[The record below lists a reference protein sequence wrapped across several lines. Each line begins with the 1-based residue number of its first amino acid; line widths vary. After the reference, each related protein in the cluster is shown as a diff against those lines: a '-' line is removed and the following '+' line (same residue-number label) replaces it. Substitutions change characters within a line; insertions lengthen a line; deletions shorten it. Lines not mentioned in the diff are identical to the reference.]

1 MTIFKTTKTLAV
13 GTGLVVFLL
22 VLSIYWLYNNTKTKL
37 YNDVISSHQQTLAHE
52 INRLIEDRRESA
64 MAIAL
69 ALSESQ
75 QIRDFLCKTCDADKQ
90 PPLDFK
96 VLLEQLALHT
106 NYSQLWI
113 QVLDTKGVSRYRSW
127 TSKTGDS
134 LIEARRDVRD
144 ILHVP
149 QVIQAISVGKFNLT
163 LKSMVPLRN
172 EKQSLLGVVEIVSH
186 VTPLANQLKRIHGVD
201 SVILVEKRFR
211 EQLTKAQTGMFVHD
225 YHVANSGTNPKYLTF
240 LERLGAQEIAKILP
254 ERVYENHVITQHLIK
269 DDTGLIIGYWFTFE
283 PIGMLG
289 FSEIEHLNKQYLYAS
304 IVLLVLML
312 LLISLYLFKQRSDKG
327 LSYYR
332 HVLNS
337 ASEIIFVSDYSRI
350 IEANQQFFEF
360 YSEFSTLKKFL
371 QKHRCVCDT
380 FEVEKGYLQREVD
393 GEFWLDYV
401 IRRPDKHHKAVILK
415 EGERQFF
422 EVKVA
427 QIDIYEKPLYSVIMH
442 NITNQELYKQ
452 QLEFLS
458 ETDTLTGISN
468 RLVFNRTL
476 VQEIQRAH
484 RYHSELAL
492 LMFDIDHFK
501 NINDT
506 YGHEVGDQVLVTLCE
521 VIGELLRETDVFCRI
536 GGEEFTVVMPETNLE
551 QATQTAE
558 RLRKA
563 IETLPSQT
571 LPTSL
576 TVSFGVVSMTRWD
589 NDKTIL
595 KRADDA
601 LYQAKKNGRN
611 RVEVA
616 EDSVATTNE

>member
-13 GTGLVVFLL
+13 GVGLAVFLL
-22 VLSIYWLYNNTKTKL
+22 VVSIYSLYNNTKAKL

-52 INRLIEDRRESA
+52 INRLVEDRRESA

-75 QIRDFLCKTCDADKQ
+75 QIRDFLCKTCETDKLS
-90 PPLDFK
+90 PLHFK
-96 VLLEQLALHT
+96 VFLEQLALHT

-113 QVLDTKGVSRYRSW
+113 QVLDTEGVSRYRSW
-127 TSKTGDS
+127 TPKTGDS
-134 LIEARRDVRD
+134 LVEARRDVRD
-144 ILHVP
+144 ILRVP
-149 QVIQAISVGKFNLT
+149 QIIQAISVGRFNLT
-163 LKSMVPLRN
+163 FKSMVPLWD
-172 EKQSLLGVVEIVSH
+172 EKQALLGIVEVVSH

-201 SVILVEKRFR
+201 SVILVDKRFR
-211 EQLTKAQTGMFVHD
+211 AQLTKAQTGLFVND
-225 YHVANSGTNPKYLTF
+225 YHVANSGANPKYLAL
-240 LERLGAQEIAKILP
+240 LEALDEQDIGRILP
-254 ERVYENHVITQHLIK
+254 ERVHEDLVITQHLIK
-269 DDTGLIIGYWFTFE
+269 DDSGLIMGYWFTFE
-283 PIGMLG
+283 PIESLG

-304 IVLLVLML
+304 LILLVLILML
-312 LLISLYLFKQRSDKG
+312 IALYIFKQRSDKG

-337 ASEIIFVSDYSRI
+337 ASEIIFVSDYSSI
-350 IEANQQFFEF
+350 VEANQQFFEF

-371 QKHRCVCDT
+371 EKYRCVCDT
-380 FEVEKGYLQREVD
+380 FEIEKGYLQREVD

-401 IRRPDKHHKAVILK
+401 LRRPEKNHKAVILK

-422 EVKVA
+422 QVKIA

-442 NITNQELYKQ
+442 NITDQELYKQ

-476 VQEIQRAH
+476 VKEIQRAH

-492 LMFDIDHFK
+492 LMFDVDHFK

-521 VIGELLRETDVFCRI
+521 IISELLRETDVFCRI
-536 GGEEFTVVMPETNLE
+536 GGEEFTVVMPQTNLE

-616 EDSVATTNE
+616 EDSVANTNE

>member
-1 MTIFKTTKTLAV
+1 MTMFKTTKTLAV
-13 GTGLVVFLL
+13 GTGLVILLL
-22 VLSIYWLYNNTKTKL
+22 VASIYGLYNNTKTKL
-37 YNDVISSHQQTLAHE
+37 YNDVLSSHQQTLAHE
-52 INRLIEDRRESA
+52 INRLVEDRRESA
-64 MAIAL
+64 MAVAL

-75 QIRDFLCKTCDADKQ
+75 QIRDFLCKNCEEKKSS
-90 PPLDFK
+90 LDFN
-96 VLLEQLALHT
+96 VFLEQLALHT

-149 QVIQAISVGKFNLT
+149 QIIQAISVGKFNLT
-163 LKSMVPLRN
+163 FKSMIPLWD
-172 EKQSLLGVVEIVSH
+172 EKQALLGIVEVVSH
-186 VTPLANQLKRIHGVD
+186 VTPLVNQLKRIHGVD
-201 SVILVEKRFR
+201 SIVLVEKRFR
-211 EQLTKAQTGMFVHD
+211 EQLTKAQTGVFVND
-225 YHVANSGTNPKYLTF
+225 YHVANSGANPKYLKL
-240 LERLGAQEIAKILP
+240 LERLGEQEIAGILP
-254 ERVYENHVITQHLIK
+254 ERVYENHLITQHLIK
-269 DDTGLIIGYWFTFE
+269 DDLGLILGYWFTFE
-283 PIGMLG
+283 PIEKLG
-289 FSEIEHLNKQYLYAS
+289 FSEIEHLDKQYLYAS
-304 IVLLVLML
+304 LILLVLIL
-312 LLISLYLFKQRSDKG
+312 LLISLYVFKQRSDKG

-360 YSEFSTLKKFL
+360 YSDFSTLKKFL
-371 QKHRCVCDT
+371 QKYRCVCDT

-401 IRRPDKHHKAVILK
+401 LRLPDKHHKAVILK
-415 EGERQFF
+415 DGEKQFF

-427 QIDIYEKPLYSVIMH
+427 QIDIYDKPLYSVIMH
-442 NITNQELYKQ
+442 NITSQELYKQ

-476 VQEIQRAH
+476 VKEIQRAH
-484 RYHSELAL
+484 RYHSELAM

-506 YGHEVGDQVLVTLCE
+506 YGHEVGDTVLVTLCE

-536 GGEEFTVVMPETNLE
+536 GGEEFTVVMPETNIE
-551 QATQTAE
+551 DAIQTAE

-563 IETLPSQT
+563 IETLPSQM

-616 EDSVATTNE
+616 EQSIATTAE